1 MASIPRV
8 GKINHKHKKG
18 VPEIILDLFGDQRN
32 ISDSFGIVRYLYIEK
47 HIQGLGSSFQ
57 VRGAA
62 DAAYTRCNDQPIQNC
77 PSYEQIFE
85 PPIHGPGTPGV
96 GYHTIFDFNKDF
108 QISFDPVEGI
118 DMYFF
123 IAHLITFNGIH

>member
-1 MASIPRV
+1 MSSYSILKRHCV
-8 GKINHKHKKG
+8 ARLGLCGNLQ
-18 VPEIILDLFGDQRN
+18 EIQC
-32 ISDSFGIVRYLYIEK
+32 
-47 HIQGLGSSFQ
+47 LGSGFQ

-62 DAAYTRCNDQPIQNC
+62 DAAYTGSNDQSIQNC

-85 PPIHGPGTPGV
+85 PPIHGPGTPGF

-108 QISFDPVEGI
+108 QISFDTVEGI

-123 IAHLITFNGIH
+123 IAHLITFNVTFV